1 MFGGV
6 AKIQIA
12 NTPNELVEM
21 DFADYGYFANFLRI
35 QGAFSRFSVII
46 FTGAETT
53 EEQTAEMVRCD
64 VISNWFLVY
73 GAPGIIVSDKDSRFT
88 GDFSRILHRPQY
100 CCANS
105 NSGQSPKFRGN

>member
-73 GAPGIIVSDKDSRFT
+73 GAPGIIVSDKGSGLT
-88 GDFSRILHRPQY
+88 GEIFKNFAPPEI
-100 CCANS
+100 
-105 NSGQSPKFRGN
+105 